1 MVLKIY
7 FGDKP
12 VFICDEITP
21 AIAVYRRHPDTIFI
35 DEMSKPAI
43 NALLHEIAKPGFHA
57 GILFTT
63 DMEQCNKLFRKHFS
77 VVQAAGGL
85 IENEKKEILMIF
97 RRGKWDL
104 PKGKSDEGETLE
116 ECAVREVKEETGLK
130 NIQLKKFI
138 ITTFH
143 TYNEPGRHILKE
155 CHWYSMEAGASQALK
170 PQTEEDIQ
178 QIAWVKPAEL
188 GEKLGNTFPSVK
200 DVIETRYIKTKS
212 EKKIR

>member
-12 VFICDEITP
+12 VFLCNEITP
-21 AIAVYRRHPDTIFI
+21 AIEIYRHHPDTIFI
-35 DEMSKPAI
+35 DEMTSHAI

-63 DMEQCNKLFRKHFS
+63 SIEKSKKLLWKHFTLI
-77 VVQAAGGL
+77 QAAGGL

-104 PKGKSDEGETLE
+104 PKGKLDEGETLE
-116 ECAVREVKEETGLK
+116 ACAVREVKEETGLT
-130 NIQLKKFI
+130 NVQLKKCI
-138 ITTFH
+138 ATTFH
-143 TYNEPGRHILKE
+143 TYTEFGRHILKE
-155 CHWYSMEAGASQALK
+155 SHWYRMKAASSEPLK

-178 QIAWVKPAEL
+178 HIEWVKPAAL
-188 GEKLGNTFPSVK
+188 NEKLKNTFPSIK
-200 DVIETRYIKTKS
+200 DVMESVYGILLHRS
-212 EKKIR
+212 

>member
-21 AIAVYRRHPDTIFI
+21 AIEKFRHHPDTVFI
-35 DEMSKPAI
+35 DEMTNHAI

-57 GILFTT
+57 GILFTASI
-63 DMEQCNKLFRKHFS
+63 EQSKKLFWKHFTII
-77 VVQAAGGL
+77 QAAGGL

-104 PKGKSDEGETLE
+104 PKGKLDKGETLE

-130 NIQLKKFI
+130 NVQLKKFML
-138 ITTFH
+138 TTFH
-143 TYNEPGRHILKE
+143 TYNEFGRHILKE
-155 CHWYSMEAGASQALK
+155 SHWYSMKAASSQPLK

-178 QIAWVKPAEL
+178 QIEWVKAAAL
-188 GEKLGNTFPSVK
+188 GEKLSNTFPSVK
-200 DVIETRYIKTKS
+200 DVIESVYGKK
-212 EKKIR
+212 EK